1 VKAVGYEEF
10 AEALLQA
17 LPLETIQ
24 QAQTVG
30 IAVSGG
36 VDSMAL
42 ATLYA
47 GSRASQQLPQLH
59 GFIIDHKARAE
70 STEEAHW
77 VAEQLSNS
85 KISILTSLLFHMLIH
100 CSGRRLYYYPA
111 RLA

>member
-1 VKAVGYEEF
+1 VKGIGDDEF
-10 AEALLQA
+10 LEALHQA
-17 LPLETIQ
+17 LPFDKLQRGPHTL
-24 QAQTVG
+24 G

-47 GSRASQQLPQLH
+47 NARGAQQLPDLH

-70 STEEAHW
+70 STEEARW

-85 KISILTSLLFHMLIH
+85 KIPETTYVFVSH
-100 CSGRRLYYYPA
+100 C
-111 RLA
+111 